1 MSALQDLKPKEV
13 WQFFGEICQVPRPS
27 KKEEKIIAYLMD
39 FGKKHKLETATDAA
53 GNVIIRKPATKGYE
67 KAKSVV
73 LQSHM
78 DMVCEKNSEKIHD
91 FNTDPIQT
99 IVNGDWVSANGTTLG
114 ADDGIGMAAQL
125 AILSS
130 KTIEHPELECLF
142 TVDEETGLTGAF
154 ALEPGF
160 VKGRTL
166 INLDSEDE
174 GELFIGC
181 AGGMDTVATFKFKTR
196 PVPFKSVAFKIEVKG
211 LRGGHSGDDI
221 HKGYGNSNKILNRF
235 LWNASNLFNIR
246 LSKFDGGNLRN
257 AIPREAFAI
266 VTVKEKYLIPF
277 ETYFSNY
284 CKSIFRETKGVEKKL
299 SFDLN
304 KVAMPR
310 YIMKME
316 DQKDLLNSL
325 YACPNG
331 VIAMSKDLPGLVE
344 TSTNLASVKFYEGNI
359 IEVVSSQ
366 RSSIES
372 AKRDIADM
380 VASVF
385 TMGNAHIKH
394 SDGYPGWKPNTD
406 SKILKI
412 AEHSFEHL
420 FGKKPVVR
428 AIHAGLE
435 CGLFLEK
442 YPDMDMIS
450 FGPTLKN
457 VHSPD
462 EKINIGSVDKFWV
475 HLLDVLKNTSKN

>member
-1 MSALQDLKPKEV
+1 
-13 WQFFGEICQVPRPS
+13 
-27 KKEEKIIAYLMD
+27 
-39 FGKKHKLETATDAA
+39 
-53 GNVIIRKPATKGYE
+53 
-67 KAKSVV
+67 
-73 LQSHM
+73 
-78 DMVCEKNSEKIHD
+78 
-91 FNTDPIQT
+91 
-99 IVNGDWVSANGTTLG
+99 
-114 ADDGIGMAAQL
+114 
-125 AILSS
+125 
-130 KTIEHPELECLF
+130 
-142 TVDEETGLTGAF
+142 
-154 ALEPGF
+154 
-160 VKGRTL
+160 
-166 INLDSEDE
+166 
-174 GELFIGC
+174 
-181 AGGMDTVATFKFKTR
+181 
-196 PVPFKSVAFKIEVKG
+196 
-211 LRGGHSGDDI
+211 
-221 HKGYGNSNKILNRF
+221 
-235 LWNASNLFNIR
+235 
-246 LSKFDGGNLRN
+246 
-257 AIPREAFAI
+257 
-266 VTVKEKYLIPF
+266 
-277 ETYFSNY
+277 
-284 CKSIFRETKGVEKKL
+284 
-299 SFDLN
+299 
-304 KVAMPR
+304 
-310 YIMKME
+310 ME
-316 DQKDLLNSL
+316 DQKDLLNAL

-394 SDGYPGWKPNTD
+394 TDGYPGWKPNTD